1 MKLWII
7 SDLHRDVGPAW
18 TPAAI
23 PQADVALIAGDIGE
37 GLVESVMWAADVIR
51 PHMPVVMVPGNHEYY
66 RTTLR
71 EELARG
77 RMAAAEHAVHL
88 LENDAVVI
96 GRAAFVGCTLWTDYR
111 LDGDVLRP
119 LAMEA
124 ARRGLSDHR
133 RIAWATKPR
142 WLRFRPEEAAA
153 LHAAS
158 RTYLRQALLGDLRT
172 SDDLMSRVVITHHAP
187 SPRSIAP
194 QFAGSALNSA
204 YASHLEPLIEETEPT
219 LWVHGHMHTS
229 VDYRI
234 GGTRVVC
241 NPKGYGAENRA
252 FDPAFVVEIAS

>member
-1 MKLWII
+1 MRLWII

-37 GLVESVMWAADVIR
+37 GLVDSVMWAADVIR
-51 PHMPVVMVPGNHEYY
+51 PHMPVVMVAGNHEFY

-77 RMAAAEHAVHL
+77 LIAAVEHDVHL
-88 LENDAVVI
+88 LENDAVVM
-96 GRAAFVGCTLWTDYR
+96 GRVAFVGCTLWTDYG

-119 LAMEA
+119 LAMGA
-124 ARRGLSDHR
+124 ARHGLNDHR
-133 RIAWATKPR
+133 RIAWETKPR

-158 RTYLRQALLGDLRT
+158 RAYLREALLGDLRA
-172 SDDLMSRVVITHHAP
+172 SNHLVSRVVITHHAP
-187 SPRSIAP
+187 SSRSVAPRFTGNP
-194 QFAGSALNSA
+194 LNAA
-204 YASHLEPLIEETEPT
+204 YASSLEALIDATAPT

-234 GGTRVVC
+234 GGTRIVS
-241 NPKGYGAENRA
+241 NPKGYGTENRE
-252 FDPAFVVEIAS
+252 FDPAFVLEIPS